1 MRFDLGDFNLDVRAA
16 TAADVPLLMSF
27 IRSMAEFEN
36 LDLTATE
43 GDLRD
48 ALFGKNP
55 AAQALLA
62 SVGERPAAYVV
73 YFPTFATMTGRR
85 GLWLDDIYVKPE
97 YRGKGIAKALLTYLA
112 DLAVREGCGR
122 FEWIVLD
129 WNRNAI
135 ELYEGLGATVFDE
148 WRLCRLTGESL
159 ENLARQRPDV
169 EKGEQP

>member
-1 MRFDLGDFNLDVRAA
+1 MRFDLEELSLDVRAA
-16 TAADVPLLMSF
+16 ALADVPLLMSF

-43 GDLRD
+43 DDLHE
-48 ALFGKNP
+48 ALFGDHP
-55 AAQALLA
+55 AARALLA
-62 SVGERPAAYVV
+62 FVGEKPAAHVV

-85 GLWLDDIYVKPE
+85 GLWLDDIYVKPG
-97 YRGKGIAKALLTYLA
+97 YRGKGIAKALLTHLA
-112 DLAVREGCGR
+112 DLAVRDGCGR

-148 WRLCRLTGESL
+148 WRLCRLAGESL
-159 ENLARQRPDV
+159 ENLARQCPEVGTD
-169 EKGEQP
+169 